1 MPDIDILKQ
10 LFDKKILRIIDVFL
24 QNKDKQFYLR
34 ELGRAAD
41 VSPATTYRII
51 GKLVKAGIVEE
62 INISKFK
69 VYRII
74 INEKT
79 KGLSKLL
86 KEDVNQLEIFVEKA
100 KELEGIDLIILH
112 GKKTNKSA
120 NILIIGNDSVS
131 EKAEAI
137 VNEIR
142 QKHNFNIDL
151 LILSDLQFRQMTKLG
166 VYSGDKKVLWKSEQ
180 GE

>member
-1 MPDIDILKQ
+1 MPDIEILKQ

-51 GKLVKAGIVEE
+51 GKLVKAGIAEE
-62 INISKFK
+62 IKISKFK
-69 VYRII
+69 VYKII

-79 KGLSKLL
+79 KGLAKLL
-86 KEDVNQLEIFVEKA
+86 KEEVNPLEIFVEKT
-100 KELEGIDLIILH
+100 KELEGIDSIILQ
-112 GKKTNKSA
+112 GEKTSKSA
-120 NILIIGNDSVS
+120 NLLIIGKDSMSKNVD
-131 EKAEAI
+131 
-137 VNEIR
+137 EIALDIKQR
-142 QKHNFNIDL
+142 HGFNIDF
-151 LILSDLQFRQMTKLG
+151 LILSGQQFNQMTRLG

>member
-34 ELGRAAD
+34 ELGRAAN

-51 GKLVKAGIVEE
+51 GKLVKSEIIEE
-62 INISKFK
+62 IKISKFK
-69 VYRII
+69 VYKII

-79 KGLSKLL
+79 RGLSKLL
-86 KEDVNQLEIFVEKA
+86 KEEVNPLEIFVDKA
-100 KELEGIDLIILH
+100 KIINGIDSIILQ

-120 NILIIGNDSVS
+120 NILIIGNDNISKKVDV
-131 EKAEAI
+131 I
-137 VNEIR
+137 VIDIK
-142 QKHNFNIDL
+142 QKHNFNID
-151 LILSDLQFRQMTKLG
+151 IFVLSDLQFRQMTKLG
-166 VYSGDKKVLWKSEQ
+166 VYSGDKKILWKKE
-180 GE
+180 

>member
-1 MPDIDILKQ
+1 MADIEILKQ

-34 ELGRAAD
+34 ELGRAAN

-69 VYRII
+69 VYKII

-79 KGLSKLL
+79 KGLANLL
-86 KEDVNQLEIFVEKA
+86 KEEVNPLEIFIERT
-100 KELEGIDLIILH
+100 KELDDVNSIILQ
-112 GKKTNKSA
+112 GEKTSKSV
-120 NILIIGNDSVS
+120 NILIIGNDNISKKVD
-131 EKAEAI
+131 EIAI
-137 VNEIR
+137 DIKQR
-142 QKHNFNIDL
+142 HGFNIDF
-151 LILSDLQFRQMTKLG
+151 LILSGQQFNQMTKLG
-166 VYSGDKKVLWKSEQ
+166 VYSGDKKVLWKKE
-180 GE
+180 

>member
-1 MPDIDILKQ
+1 MADIDILKQ

-24 QNKDKQFYLR
+24 QNKNKQFYLR
-34 ELGRAAD
+34 ELSRIAN

-51 GKLVKAGIVEE
+51 GKLVKAGIIEE
-62 INISKFK
+62 IKISKFK
-69 VYRII
+69 VYKII

-86 KEDVNQLEIFVEKA
+86 KKETNPTEIFVEKL
-100 KELEGIDLIILH
+100 KNLDGIDSIILH

-120 NILIIGNDSVS
+120 NILIIGNDNMSKKVS
-131 EKAEAI
+131 GITLDIK
-137 VNEIR
+137 
-142 QKHNFNIDL
+142 QKHKFNIDF

-166 VYSGDKKVLWKSEQ
+166 VYSGEKKILWERIKD
-180 GE
+180 

>member
-1 MPDIDILKQ
+1 MADMDILKQ

-34 ELGRAAD
+34 ELSRTAD

-51 GKLVKAGIVEE
+51 GKLVKAGIIEE
-62 INISKFK
+62 IKISKFK

-74 INEKT
+74 ISEKT

-86 KEDVNQLEIFVEKA
+86 KEEVDPIEIFVEKV
-100 KELEGIDLIILH
+100 KNLEGIDSVILQS
-112 GKKTNKSA
+112 KKTNKSV
-120 NILIIGNDSVS
+120 NVLIIGDDNVS
-131 EKAEAI
+131 KKVDVVVMDI
-137 VNEIR
+137 K
-142 QKHNFNIDL
+142 QKHNFKIDF

-166 VYSGDKKVLWKSEQ
+166 VYSGEKKILWKRE
-180 GE
+180 

>member
-1 MPDIDILKQ
+1 MADIEILKQ
-10 LFDKKILRIIDVFL
+10 LFDKKIIRIIHVFL
-24 QNKDKQFYLR
+24 QNKNKQFYLR

-62 INISKFK
+62 VKISKFK
-69 VYRII
+69 VYKII

-79 KGLSKLL
+79 KGLAKLL
-86 KEDVNQLEIFVEKA
+86 KEEVNPLEIFVEKA
-100 KELEGIDLIILH
+100 KKLDDVDLIILQ

-120 NILIIGNDSVS
+120 NILIIGNDDMSKKVD
-131 EKAEAI
+131 
-137 VNEIR
+137 EICKELK
-142 QKHNFNIDL
+142 QKHNFNIDF

-166 VYSGDKKVLWKSEQ
+166 VYSGDKKILWKKK
-180 GE
+180 

>member
-34 ELGRAAD
+34 ELGRAAN

-51 GKLVKAGIVEE
+51 GKLVKSEIIEE
-62 INISKFK
+62 IKISKFK
-69 VYRII
+69 VYKII
-74 INEKT
+74 ISEKT
-79 KGLSKLL
+79 KGLAKLL
-86 KEDVNQLEIFVEKA
+86 KEEVNPLEIFVEKA
-100 KELEGIDLIILH
+100 KIINGIDSIILQ

-120 NILIIGNDSVS
+120 IILIIGNDNVS
-131 EKAEAI
+131 KKAETI
-137 VNEIR
+137 VKEIK

-151 LILSDLQFRQMTKLG
+151 VILSDLQFRQMTKLG
-166 VYSGDKKVLWKSEQ
+166 VYSGDKNILWKKE
-180 GE
+180 

>member
-34 ELGRAAD
+34 ELGRSAN

-51 GKLVKAGIVEE
+51 GKLVKSEIIEE
-62 INISKFK
+62 IKISKFK
-69 VYRII
+69 VYKII

-79 KGLSKLL
+79 NGLAKFL
-86 KEDVNQLEIFVEKA
+86 KEEINPLEIFVEKA
-100 KELEGIDLIILH
+100 KDMKGIDSIILH
-112 GKKTNKSA
+112 GKKTGKSA
-120 NILIIGNDSVS
+120 NILIIGNDDMSKKVD
-131 EKAEAI
+131 
-137 VNEIR
+137 EICKELK
-142 QKHNFNIDL
+142 QKYNFNIDF

-166 VYSGDKKVLWKSEQ
+166 VYSGDKKVLWKRE
-180 GE
+180 